1 MEQVHEAKEAALA
14 EAEECATSSVRNAE
28 KRGLVKKRARV
39 QVQEG
44 LDGKSEPARRE
55 FVYA

>member
-1 MEQVHEAKEAALA
+1 MEQVHGAKEGSQA
-14 EAEECATSSVRNAE
+14 EAWGRAMNSPWKAE
-28 KRGLVKKRARV
+28 KKSILKKTRV

-44 LDGKSEPARRE
+44 LDGKSGPARRE